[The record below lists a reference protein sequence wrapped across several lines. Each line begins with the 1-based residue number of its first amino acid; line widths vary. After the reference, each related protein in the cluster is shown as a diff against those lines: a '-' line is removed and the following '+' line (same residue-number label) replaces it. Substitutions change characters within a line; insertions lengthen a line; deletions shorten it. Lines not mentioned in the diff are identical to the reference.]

1 MNLFVKYSDEE
12 VDYLLSLVD
21 NNKRLNNPL
30 FKGILVKEI
39 ESICSYFSF
48 EELPEKKV
56 IEDYDLIFVLEGCV
70 VEVEGKKILKKYF
83 KNDII
88 GIESYFFKNDKK
100 SLITI
105 KKSNLIF
112 FKIKNIHNE
121 ITSKF
126 YKNLFLLYASKFS

>member
-1 MNLFVKYSDEE
+1 MNLFIEYSQEE
-12 VDYLLSLVD
+12 VEYLLSLVD
-21 NNKRLNNPL
+21 NSERLNNLL
-30 FKGILVKEI
+30 FKGMSIKEI
-39 ESICSYFSF
+39 ESICAYFSF

-56 IEDYDLIFVLEGCV
+56 IEDYDLIFIVEGCV
-70 VEVEGKKILKKYF
+70 VEIKDKKIVKKYL

-88 GIESYFFKNDKK
+88 GIESCFFKREKK

-105 KKSNLIF
+105 KKSKLIF